1 MATNWGDDDNETLV
15 RLHKEGR
22 SAIEIAG
29 AIGRS
34 YESVRGRLRFLG
46 LALNPVKR
54 GPKPRAVDIAPQEK
68 QALHAAST
76 DAQLRELKEQLRELK
91 AEKELAA
98 IGTGLGRMP
107 VESHAEPPETPEA
120 MWKHAED
127 DSARRIKFYED
138 RTKFSID
145 FDKTDAHKPVA
156 VSFIS
161 DQHISPGNIID
172 FKRMRE
178 DAELIAQVPGCY
190 AILGGDGVDNHIAIR
205 SAGLAARSQPAE
217 QWQLYEWYLS
227 LFAPKILAMISGNHD
242 AWTDQIAGIDMVAE
256 LARKQRLCYSPAEA
270 FIYSTLGDVPYTI
283 ACRHQFNM
291 GSRFNLLHC
300 VKQWLRLGE
309 EPFDI
314 GTICHEHEAA
324 AESFNFHG
332 KERWGFRP
340 GAYQIGSSYVRQY
353 GWNKTKPTCPTAVIY
368 PHERE
373 IVGFR
378 DLRPALRFLEAE
390 RARFK

>member
-1 MATNWGDDDNETLV
+1 MKSGSWADDEAETLK
-15 RLHKEGR
+15 RMHAGGS
-22 SAIEIAG
+22 SANEIAA
-29 AIGRS
+29 AIGRT
-34 YESVRGRLRFLG
+34 YDSVRGHMRFYG
-46 LALNPVKR
+46 LTMNPDKR
-54 GPKPRAVDIAPQEK
+54 GPRPKHVEIEHEERTA
-68 QALHAAST
+68 
-76 DAQLRELKEQLRELK
+76 LRESALEAKVRSLE
-91 AEKELAA
+91 EKLCAQA
-98 IGTGLGRMP
+98 TGLGRMP
-107 VESHAEPPETPEA
+107 VESHAEPPETPES
-120 MWKHAED
+120 MWKHAEE

-145 FDKTDAHKPVA
+145 FDKTDANKPVA

-172 FKRMRE
+172 FRRMRE
-178 DAELIAQVPGCY
+178 DAQLIAQVPGCY

-270 FIYSTLGDVPYTI
+270 FIYSTLGGVPYTI

-291 GSRFNLLHC
+291 GSRFNLLHG

-390 RARFK
+390 RARYK